1 MRRASAW
8 GLFLLLALSAGASD
22 AQEIKQGVCYRA
34 EVPRSYGPVRAITA
48 RLDGNGVDI
57 QFTEWDTPNT
67 TFLAGASCV
76 ESGGRFIH
84 CSIECDGGH
93 AELALTADGR
103 LSVLAKN
110 LRSLSLGQASRLL
123 GSLDADG
130 GVLSGLYVLSESN
143 TDQCAPEGETYQV
156 ALEAG
161 DDTPAVAAAEKLLN
175 DLGFLL
181 EKPDDI
187 YSERTQAAVAQFQ
200 SASGLTATGII
211 DRETARRLVAQA
223 AANGGC

>member
-1 MRRASAW
+1 MTRAASAAMI
-8 GLFLLLALSAGASD
+8 LLLAFAAGPAQ
-22 AQEIKQGVCYRA
+22 AQEIKQRVCYRA

-57 QFTEWDTPNT
+57 QFTEWDTPNA
-67 TFLAGASCV
+67 TFLASAACT
-76 ESGGRFIH
+76 ESSGRLIH
-84 CSIECDGGH
+84 CSIDCDGGR
-93 AELALTADGR
+93 ADLALTPDGR
-103 LSVLAKN
+103 LSVLAKG

-130 GVLSGLYVLSESN
+130 GALSGLYVLSESD
-143 TDQCAPEGETYQV
+143 TEQCAPEGETYPV

-161 DDTPAVAAAEKLLN
+161 DDTPAVAEAEKLLN

-181 EKPDDI
+181 EKPDSI

-200 SASGLTATGII
+200 SASGLKATGII